1 MGATG
6 EGAIRNTMA
15 KAAKAKANK
24 PRRGAGGASKSG
36 STRKGAGVGR
46 VLARGAAKRSAS
58 GKRAASA
65 GKSADAQRVRRV
77 PATEARRVRTAKG
90 RRPWFFAN
98 PEVDQLLAMLMAVAT
113 ELAATRERLDTVER
127 IAASRNLFSSGDI
140 DAFRPDQPTEEWRE
154 EWRSRFLDRVMRI
167 LAEELDDIAYDE
179 ADKEYE
185 KIIAGIAVK

>member
-46 VLARGAAKRSAS
+46 VLARGAAKRS
-58 GKRAASA
+58 
-65 GKSADAQRVRRV
+65 
-77 PATEARRVRTAKG
+77 ATEARRVRTAKG